1 MFAFMTPNLIFS
13 LAMLAVLTLG
23 IGGVRLMARDR
34 KRGILMIV
42 AAFVLLGNVLLLA
55 LPT

>member
-1 MFAFMTPNLIFS
+1 MFDFLTPNLVFS

>member
-1 MFAFMTPNLIFS
+1 MFHFMTPNLVFS
-13 LAMLAVLTLG
+13 LAMLAVLALG
-23 IGGVRLMARDR
+23 IGGVRLMTRDR

-42 AAFVLLGNVLLLA
+42 AAVVLLGNILLLA